1 MMYPSLPA
9 RSGLRLILLGTLFSA
24 FHIIS
29 PVVDMAL
36 AVDNVVYGAVLSAI
50 ILYLAL
56 GPGLP
61 RQTISRNGRLLSFF
75 LLALAGVL
83 VVHGLIHPELA
94 RTNFRYILVILI
106 GIGIIHR
113 ASRKDLDYTIS
124 AIIWIF
130 FIYCLY
136 SIAIHALLAMDS
148 ISLEEWAVGNLDWLP
163 QKHPMMTFV
172 LDGTQSYFFYYSMGI
187 SRIDDEVV
195 LGPLRFA
202 RWNGF
207 FIEPSDVAFVFGP
220 LVLLCMHRIKKD
232 GLIWVPP
239 FVLLSFM
246 LAWAFPASG
255 IIALL
260 FVILLRFILRPTHSY
275 LVKLS
280 RFCAVVVLFSCVVMI
295 VVSPAT
301 LFDLM
306 GGNKREQFNFFT
318 NEIAEHKDY
327 YLSPS
332 PFGEGMTADPE
343 HRSYGIA
350 HVLLQHGWLISLAVL
365 AVVGIF
371 ATCSIKLLAT
381 DNWFV
386 GGAGFVVLAL
396 FFKYP
401 DVINLFFLYVGIY
414 VLKTWDERS
423 SSSHLAC
430 GPGRT

>member
-1 MMYPSLPA
+1 MMNPSFPA

-29 PVVDMAL
+29 PVVDMVL

-50 ILYLAL
+50 ALYLAL
-56 GPGLP
+56 GPGLSV
-61 RQTISRNGRLLSFF
+61 QTVSRNGRLLSFF
-75 LLALAGVL
+75 LLVLAGVL
-83 VVHGLIHPELA
+83 VAHGLIHPESV
-94 RTNFRYILVILI
+94 RTNFRYLLVILI
-106 GIGIIHR
+106 GVGMLYR
-113 ASRKDLDYTIS
+113 ASREDLDSAIS

-130 FIYCLY
+130 FVYCIY
-136 SIAIHALLAMDS
+136 SISIHALLNMDS
-148 ISLEEWAVGNLDWLP
+148 ISLEEWAVGNLGWLP

-220 LVLLCMHRIKKD
+220 LVLLCLHRIKTG
-232 GLIWVPP
+232 GLIWVAP

-260 FVILLRFILRPTHSY
+260 LVIVMRFISCPTHSY
-275 LVKLS
+275 LIKLF
-280 RFCAVVVLFSCVVMI
+280 RLCAVFVLFSLI
-295 VVSPAT
+295 LIIIANPTT
-301 LFDLM
+301 LFDLL
-306 GGNKREQFNFFT
+306 GGNKREQFDFFT
-318 NEIAEHKDY
+318 NEITEYKGY

-332 PFGEGMTADPE
+332 PFGEGMAADPE

-350 HVLLQHGWLISLAVL
+350 HVLLQHGWLVSLVVL
-365 AVVGIF
+365 AVVGVFIVS
-371 ATCSIKLLAT
+371 AIRLLAT

-423 SSSHLAC
+423 LGSHPAC
-430 GPGRT
+430 GGGRA